1 MSTIDPMLAV
11 DVDKVLSTIR
21 EIESSGDYGAKA
33 KTSSASGA
41 YQFID
46 DTWRRFTKKYGVG
59 TEYPTA
65 REAPPDVQDQVARLK
80 VQEILSQS
88 GGDVN
93 KVPLIWYTGNP
104 EGRMT
109 KAQLAANKG
118 LSADKYQ
125 QKWLRAFNQ
134 REDQPVVQEPVAV
147 DQGPRP
153 ASPRMARAAAA
164 RQQPRTTD
172 LAQMP
177 ASYKAALALNYLGDT
192 EEDIVADKALEM
204 LEDMQDEGGGAGAFQ
219 KKMMSVLMPK
229 EQAGGTAFS
238 LLQQAQEANEPPKRR
253 AVPKMPGATQPQMFA
268 NGGLAATA
276 ANLQTARLK
285 AEEKDWLAAREKEFE
300 GYNAEVAKY
309 NEARDLYNQQ
319 LDEYLESVKP
329 YEKELEAYNQA
340 VETYNKQQ
348 EEYQKLYDQYL
359 SSLFLDGDQ
368 ARAYRFRRA
377 SPKADAR
384 LIDPSLGLGRAVQGE
399 YYYTTDPSLPQDY
412 FLARRNPIESYA
424 ATVSTTGAGRNRTTV
439 YTDPRTGAVLPASG
453 YSQLATRAG
462 PDWFFNPATGLIY
475 RFAPDPSSNA
485 PKFTAVAPGNPP
497 PEFTL
502 AAPTAPTS
510 TPYTPEQVQQYQ
522 TDALARAKKA
532 AQQREVALK
541 VITGQGP
548 YANLGLSLTPREG
561 TSPRLFADGGSVSKS
576 GVNRLKQAR
585 AVPKMPKFQ
594 AGGDV
599 DYNQLA
605 EQMTVGTLPVQETPS
620 PVDTAINQYL
630 RNQSQLFTDPK
641 AWFQR
646 SGQRLVENI
655 QKDPEEF
662 ALGFT
667 GSGIAGI
674 TRRAGGNFFL
684 NPQSNLGSS
693 IDEAISRVK
702 ELFANNPE
710 KEKVATEMF
719 AKKAVDFF
727 TKRAS
732 TIDDELKRD
741 LIEGRVSIPKNDTT
755 FPRYLIDAAKKGDEA
770 AMRDLE
776 KRYDDMLGIEGKVLI
791 KQDKGFS
798 SIEESRRIK
807 QDMLEEFKKNP
818 RLIPD
823 DLLFRLTNKDP
834 KEVKAK
840 ILENPE
846 FFSTVVEPKLASLIN
861 PKIGSVTPKDIET
874 YGYSHKKFQPDQLTA
889 NEQEA
894 ISRGQ
899 PIYDISPWA
908 KLFGTDLPELA
919 EQASKMTT
927 KELAEIDF
935 ATFVRRANKLAEQSR
950 NIQQQAQKVEEAFS
964 KGKIPKKEWLNFGT
978 SPFMNARE
986 GFTWKQIIDP
996 DATIIQG
1003 KALNNSIAGYSRY
1016 GSYGPFNNG
1025 RKALEDG
1032 DVELFV
1038 LFNKQGV
1045 PVTHV
1050 EAVRSLKSG
1059 KMSFRQVFGNGPRT
1073 GNVVPSDYLPQ
1084 VKDLINEVGPEDIP
1098 WGLSSELRN
1107 YVEPFA
1113 KGGMVDKPL
1122 YDRAV

>member
-118 LSADKYQ
+118 LSADRYQ

-147 DQGPRP
+147 DQEPRP

-219 KKMMSVLMPK
+219 KKMLSVLMPK

-268 NGGLAATA
+268 SGGIVSRGMQLAPARM
-276 ANLQTARLK
+276 LQSEKKYLEEQQ
-285 AEEKDWLAAREKEFE
+285 AEAGR
-300 GYNAEVAKY
+300 YNAEI
-309 NEARDLYNQQ
+309 
-319 LDEYLESVKP
+319 
-329 YEKELEAYNQA
+329 EAYNKA
-340 VETYNKQQ
+340 IED
-348 EEYQKLYDQYL
+348 YQK
-359 SSLFLDGDQ
+359 SLFLTGDQ
-368 ARAYRFRRA
+368 ARIYEELGKFRGLLTNVYR
-377 SPKADAR
+377 
-384 LIDPSLGLGRAVQGE
+384 DPATGALLNL
-399 YYYTTDPSLPQDY
+399 TDPNLLVTSDPTLGARTY
-412 FLARRNPIESYA
+412 LARQNPLEQYEV
-424 ATVSTTGAGRNRTTV
+424 TKTFVRRTRPGSVYT
-439 YTDPRTGAVLPASG
+439 YTDPKTGRVLASQKLESDIQPVIEG
-453 YSQLATRAG
+453 NY
-462 PDWFFNPATGLIY
+462 FFNPRTGMIST
-475 RFAPDPSSNA
+475 FASEPTASEPKTTYDSAKVEAFQKRAQRNAANRKLALQVAADPSKYNLSV
-485 PKFTAVAPGNPP
+485 PK
-497 PEFTL
+497 
-502 AAPTAPTS
+502 
-510 TPYTPEQVQQYQ
+510 
-522 TDALARAKKA
+522 
-532 AQQREVALK
+532 
-541 VITGQGP
+541 
-548 YANLGLSLTPREG
+548 
-561 TSPRLFADGGSVSKS
+561 LFADGGSVSSAAKS

-594 AGGDV
+594 AGGEV
-599 DYNQLA
+599 
-605 EQMTVGTLPVQETPS
+605 EQMTVGTLPVQENTS

-641 AWFQR
+641 AWFQQ

-702 ELFANNPE
+702 DLFANNPE

-776 KRYDDMLGIEGKVLI
+776 KRYDDMLGIEGDVLI

-874 YGYSHKKFQPDQLTA
+874 YNYSLKKFQPDQLTA

-899 PIYDISPWA
+899 PIYDISSWA

-950 NIQQQAQKVEEAFS
+950 NIQQQAQKVEETFS
-964 KGKIPKKEWLNFGT
+964 KGKTPNKEWLNFGT
-978 SPFMNARE
+978 SPFMNARD
-986 GFTWKQIIDP
+986 GFTWKQIVDP